1 LYIGLINVAENT
13 ISGSSLSCRK
23 YTFEKWYSS
32 MFFLVSISIK
42 AEPSF
47 LVLILN
53 PRDVSQKT
61 LSFFSKS
68 VAVDVVNDPKHRA
81 ETKQTGKP

>member
-1 LYIGLINVAENT
+1 
-13 ISGSSLSCRK
+13 
-23 YTFEKWYSS
+23 

-53 PRDVSQKT
+53 PRDVSQKP